1 VQLDFFFRFALRKF
15 LYVNRLIGF
24 LFLATLGL
32 SSCSNNQESKIIG
45 VWERT
50 EEDKLPEE
58 YPKIYWE
65 FTGDNDLIRYEI
77 TELEQI
83 LRFVGRWG
91 LTKKNRLSVSKF
103 DENFNGEWE
112 IVYFKNDVLRMV
124 LKKYNDQNQ
133 PQGQVLVEFVR
144 VTDF

>member
-1 VQLDFFFRFALRKF
+1 MDFFFRFALRKN
-15 LYVNRLIGF
+15 LYVNRLIIL
-24 LFLATLGL
+24 LFIATLGL

-50 EEDKLPEE
+50 QMDKLPEE

-65 FTGDNDLIRYEI
+65 FTGDNDIIRYEI
-77 TELEQI
+77 TELEQE
-83 LRFVGRWG
+83 LRAVGRWG
-91 LTKKNRLSVSKF
+91 LNKKNRLSISKF
-103 DENFNGEWE
+103 DLGFNGEWE

-124 LKKYNDQNQ
+124 LKVYNEQNQ
-133 PQGQVLVEFVR
+133 PAGQVLVEFVR

>member
-1 VQLDFFFRFALRKF
+1 
-15 LYVNRLIGF
+15 VNRLII
-24 LFLATLGL
+24 LLLLTTLGL

-50 EEDKLPEE
+50 QEDKLPEE
-58 YPKIYWE
+58 FPKIYWE

-77 TELEQI
+77 TELEQT
-83 LRFVGRWG
+83 LRSVGRWG
-91 LTKKNRLSVSKF
+91 LTKKNRVSISKF
-103 DENFNGEWE
+103 DLGFNGEWE

-124 LKKYNDQNQ
+124 LKVFNEQNQ
-133 PQGQVLVEFVR
+133 PAGQVLVEFVR

>member
-1 VQLDFFFRFALRKF
+1 MDFFFTFALRKN
-15 LYVNRLIGF
+15 LYVNRLIIL
-24 LFLATLGL
+24 LFLTAIGL

-50 EEDKLPEE
+50 QMDKLPEE

-65 FTGDNDLIRYEI
+65 FTGDNDVIRYDI
-77 TELEQI
+77 SELEQQ
-83 LRFVGRWG
+83 LRSVGRWG
-91 LTKKNRLSVSKF
+91 LNKKNRLSISKF
-103 DENFNGEWE
+103 DQGFNGEWE

-124 LKKYNDQNQ
+124 LKVYNEQNQ
-133 PQGQVLVEFVR
+133 PAGQVLVEFVR

>member
-1 VQLDFFFRFALRKF
+1 MNFFFRFALRKN
-15 LYVNRLIGF
+15 LYVYRLIIL
-24 LFLATLGL
+24 LFIATLGL

-50 EEDKLPEE
+50 QMDKLPGE

-65 FTGDNDLIRYEI
+65 FTGDNDIIRYQI
-77 TELEQI
+77 TELEQNLI
-83 LRFVGRWG
+83 SVGRWG
-91 LTKKNRLSVSKF
+91 LNKKNRLSISKF
-103 DENFNGEWE
+103 DLGFNGEWE

-124 LKKYNDQNQ
+124 LKVFNEQNQ
-133 PQGQVLVEFVR
+133 PAGQVLVEFVR

>member
-1 VQLDFFFRFALRKF
+1 M
-15 LYVNRLIGF
+15 NRLII
-24 LFLATLGL
+24 LLLLTTLGL

-50 EEDKLPEE
+50 QEDKLPEE
-58 YPKIYWE
+58 FPKIYWE

-77 TELEQI
+77 TELEQT
-83 LRFVGRWG
+83 LRSVGRWG
-91 LTKKNRLSVSKF
+91 LTKKNRVSISKF
-103 DENFNGEWE
+103 DLGFNGEWE

-124 LKKYNDQNQ
+124 LKVFNEQNQ
-133 PQGQVLVEFVR
+133 PAGQVLVEFVR